1 MDSEKVK
8 KKFFDIT
15 PPQPSAAPSAPTVP
29 KRQMIAVSEATDVP
43 VADDPLLDNK
53 AAQIHKVD
61 DIAPIAS
68 KEAEA
73 DTPADTVK
81 APKTVDK
88 DVVDAVKEEPE
99 VAAVAEVTEPV
110 IAAPK
115 AEATI
120 VEPLPETTADTTET
134 NASDASATVDS
145 KETLVKEQYEATD
158 ALPDPSQTAAKN
170 IQASMQE
177 PKIYD
182 TTAYHI
188 PIKDAGHGHG
198 GVKMAFLFG
207 AVFAVIVVGGVVYAM
222 VQLGT

>member
-43 VADDPLLDNK
+43 VADDPLLDSK
-53 AAQIHKVD
+53 PAQIHKVD
-61 DIAPIAS
+61 DIVPIAT
-68 KEAEA
+68 KETEA
-73 DTPADTVK
+73 DTPADIVE

-88 DVVDAVKEEPE
+88 DAVE
-99 VAAVAEVTEPV
+99 VAKEVPESAVAVEATEPV
-110 IAAPK
+110 VATPK
-115 AEATI
+115 AEATT
-120 VEPLPETTADTTET
+120 VEPLPETTADTTEA
-134 NASDASATVDS
+134 NATDASTTIDS

-207 AVFAVIVVGGVVYAM
+207 AIFAVIVVAGVVYAM
-222 VQLGT
+222 VQLGS